1 MIEIGSLIKYKFDG
15 DIGLVVDHWTSDETG
30 EYHIVVK
37 WGDGTEGDHL
47 PTEFEVI
54 A

>member
-1 MIEIGSLIKYKFDG
+1 MIEIGTLVEYKFDG
-15 DIGLVVDHWTSDETG
+15 DIGLVVDHWISDVG
-30 EYHIVVK
+30 EYYIVIK